1 MICIFTKLLLT
12 PLSLNERLSFY
23 RCNWPV
29 CKRGSC
35 HATIFELVVGSDIVT
50 GWSATGGS
58 KASSYCV
65 VGSVVDC
72 VDSSDVS
79 VVGSALD
86 CVAGSVVDCVVSVV
100 CVVGREVGRV
110 VAVGTTVAS
119 KGRGPVQVAG
129 RGGM

>member
-58 KASSYCV
+58 KVSSYCV
-65 VGSVVDC
+65 VGSVI
-72 VDSSDVS
+72 
-79 VVGSALD
+79 D